1 MKSNI
6 GQRQRMRGMTTVGVL
21 ILVAFIGMFAFAAI
35 QLTPVYLNYMKVAGV
50 IEGVKEEFDSQ
61 SPSVI
66 EIRRSIERRF
76 GIESVAVIKA
86 RDIKV
91 APESGGFSVSANYD
105 HTVPYLGNLSFSVHF
120 EKSVLVR
127 R

>member
-1 MKSNI
+1 MKSII
-6 GQRQRMRGMTTVGVL
+6 GHKQQMRGMTTVGMM

-50 IEGVKEEFDSQ
+50 IEGVHEEFDSQ
-61 SPSVI
+61 SPTVAN
-66 EIRRSIERRF
+66 IRRSIERRF
-76 GIESVAVIKA
+76 GIESVAVISA

-91 APESGGFSVSANYD
+91 VPESGGFLVSANYD

-120 EKSVLVR
+120 EKSALVR

>member
-1 MKSNI
+1 VNSLVGHK
-6 GQRQRMRGMTTVGVL
+6 QQMRGMTTLGML
-21 ILVAFIGMFAFAAI
+21 ILVAFLGMFAFAAI

-61 SPSVI
+61 GPTAAN
-66 EIRRSIERRF
+66 IRRSIERRF
-76 GIESVAVIKA
+76 GIESVAVITS

-91 APESGGFSVSANYD
+91 AAESGGFSVSANYD

-120 EKSVLVR
+120 EKTVLVR

>member
-1 MKSNI
+1 MKSII
-6 GQRQRMRGMTTVGVL
+6 GHKQRMRGMTTVGML
-21 ILVAFIGMFAFAAI
+21 ILVAFVGMFAFAAI

-50 IEGVKEEFDSQ
+50 IEGVHEEFDSQ
-61 SPSVI
+61 SPTVAN
-66 EIRRSIERRF
+66 IRRSIARRI
-76 GIESVAVIKA
+76 GIESVAVISA

-91 APESGGFSVSANYD
+91 VPESGGFLVSANYD

-120 EKSVLVR
+120 EKSALVR